1 MGRREIQASR
11 EAGGWS
17 VAGSFKGRRTGGRK
31 EGREGWRDE
40 GMKGPVGPDGW
51 ERFCLGLRAR
61 WRRVSEA
68 DRQTA
73 SGIGGGGLPRL
84 ADSSLSSARRL
95 CIHRAERA
103 AAAAAGNGVF
113 GAGRPVSVYF
123 CTLTV

>member
-73 SGIGGGGLPRL
+73 SGIGGGGYP
-84 ADSSLSSARRL
+84 DSQTPASQVPGACVYTEQSERRRPQQVTVYLGPAAPSLFTFAL
-95 CIHRAERA
+95 
-103 AAAAAGNGVF
+103 
-113 GAGRPVSVYF
+113 
-123 CTLTV
+123 